1 MKVRFQFNDR
11 SQVNVEL
18 PQQPQQG
25 SFISIDG
32 ITFYQIIRVE
42 YLVIT
47 DQKEPALDS
56 VICKCAY
63 SKARRSYL
71 ENQ

>member
-1 MKVRFQFNDR
+1 MIVRFQFNDR
-11 SQVNVEL
+11 APVVIEL

-32 ITFYQIIRVE
+32 ETYYQIIRVE
-42 YLVIT
+42 YLVET
-47 DQKEPALDS
+47 DRPRLDS